1 MLLQAALDERP
12 DLLLLDEPTS
22 DLDGAGTRWLVQQL
36 ARWRDGLVV
45 VSHDRQLLRTFT
57 RFFIVAESGC
67 RYLEGTFGQLLTD
80 LTREREDSELAHRG
94 EMNRLLAREE
104 HNAAVRRRRQR
115 KKNLGRIR
123 ELKRCP
129 ARIKLNDK
137 RSYKQESQGKRAVLQ
152 KERIGAVRDAARA
165 SRRAL
170 PVALPLEVALPRL
183 PEGAATPVVRCD
195 AVTAMAAGRILFRAL
210 SLEIARERIAVCGA
224 NGSGK
229 TTLLEIAL
237 GLRTPAAG
245 QSRCQSSRIGYIA
258 QNADNWRLD
267 ESLAELVALQHAT
280 GSAETIVAVMRAHRF
295 PLALARRSLASLSP
309 GERLRAALILPHPA
323 LAAARAAGARRADA
337 ASGLRRHRRPRGR
350 PLGVAGRFAG
360 REPRR
365 RAPRRHWRRAPD
377 SSSGKPIRPSPRFA
391 EAIRVASTVP
401 IPDDDDYDPKKRV
414 ALEAFEGAPELN
426 EPNPRVDQKMTTT
439 VREARAD
446 ERGVIAQRAAAR
458 RSVVAST
465 SGGGDVRWLGPIF
478 AVAAAGAMFWMVRIP
493 SFPAGMAVVTM
504 VAFSVIGFWGARAA
518 AARKAKALAD
528 IDSVEA
534 ALARAVTEYRIETIR
549 IVVVSERD
557 GDDETFW
564 FFRDATDRT
573 WLGVED
579 GQWIDLDV
587 GSRAWNRDVRIAVD
601 SERRVVSIVSTGAP
615 VPVEHRELQ
624 PPDYETAPN
633 TIFWTRPDSVGPA
646 PFVTRDDPTIPP
658 GA

>member
-1 MLLQAALDERP
+1 LPQEDAVNRAALLEADALTVDAPGGRTLVRELCLRLGRERVAVVGRNGAGKSTLLEVLAGRLEATRGRILCRGRRLLVPQQLPVEVASDDRPPASPGERRRAMLQAALDQRP

-67 RYLEGTFGQLLTD
+67 RHVEGTFDDLLTD
-80 LTREREDSELAHRG
+80 LTRESADSERAHRG

-152 KERIGAVRDAARA
+152 KERIGGVRDAARA

-170 PVALPLEVALPRL
+170 PVALPLELALPRL

-210 SLEIARERIAVCGA
+210 SLEVSRERIAVCGA

-267 ESLAELVALQHAT
+267 ESLAELVALQRAT
-280 GSAETIVAVMRAHRF
+280 GSVETIAAVMRAHCF
-295 PLALARRSLASLSP
+295 PLALAGRSLVSLSP
-309 GERLRAALILPHPA
+309 GERLRAALICLT
-323 LAAARAAGARRADA
+323 RRWPPPELLVLDEPTQH
-337 ASGLRRHRRPRGR
+337 LD
-350 PLGVAGRFAG
+350 FAG
-360 REPRR
+360 I
-365 RAPRRHWRRAPD
+365 A
-377 SSSGKPIRPSPRFA
+377 
-391 EAIRVASTVP
+391 
-401 IPDDDDYDPKKRV
+401 
-414 ALEAFEGAPELN
+414 ALEAVLSAWPGGLLVVSHDDELL
-426 EPNPRVDQKMTTT
+426 D
-439 VREARAD
+439 AI
-446 ERGVIAQRAAAR
+446 GVAR
-458 RSVVAST
+458 RIE
-465 SGGGDVRWLGPIF
+465 LG
-478 AVAAAGAMFWMVRIP
+478 
-493 SFPAGMAVVTM
+493 
-504 VAFSVIGFWGARAA
+504 
-518 AARKAKALAD
+518 
-528 IDSVEA
+528 
-534 ALARAVTEYRIETIR
+534 
-549 IVVVSERD
+549 
-557 GDDETFW
+557 
-564 FFRDATDRT
+564 
-573 WLGVED
+573 
-579 GQWIDLDV
+579 
-587 GSRAWNRDVRIAVD
+587 
-601 SERRVVSIVSTGAP
+601 
-615 VPVEHRELQ
+615 
-624 PPDYETAPN
+624 
-633 TIFWTRPDSVGPA
+633 
-646 PFVTRDDPTIPP
+646 
-658 GA
+658 